1 MQTQKHGAQESKFSI
16 CVNNFK
22 INLYK
27 TLPKFQ
33 NYDTIRETKKLKLF
47 SNLYLP
53 IELTT
58 DTYYEKVTN
67 QVTYTQEEAKQILT
81 KKLEDEVAAGIGE
94 NKNIINKQINEYEE
108 DGQIEIEVIYEVLEN
123 IGTKEKI
130 IF

>member
-1 MQTQKHGAQESKFSI
+1 M
-16 CVNNFK
+16 
-22 INLYK
+22 YK

-81 KKLEDEVAAGIGE
+81 KKLEDEVAERIGE